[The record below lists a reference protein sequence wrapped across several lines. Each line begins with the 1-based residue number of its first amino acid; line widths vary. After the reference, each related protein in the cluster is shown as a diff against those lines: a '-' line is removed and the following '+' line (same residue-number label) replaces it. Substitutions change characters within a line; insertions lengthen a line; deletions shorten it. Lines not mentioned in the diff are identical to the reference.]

1 MCGEYSARAEIK
13 RVNEAYQT
21 KEQIQQNYIMA
32 EWRQASSFQASLLVL
47 VPSGGGVTW
56 GEMRVWRAPLPG
68 VQSRA
73 APRKGIASLECGKCV
88 DLDFGPKETRVYGR
102 SRTLETRAGHAI
114 RSAWSWELEREGEC
128 TPPKRNEWKNM
139 SMEHKEGVCE

>member
-1 MCGEYSARAEIK
+1 MCREYSARAKIK

-21 KEQIQQNYIMA
+21 KEQIQQNYIMV
-32 EWRQASSFQASLLVL
+32 EWRQASSFQALLLVL

-68 VQSRA
+68 VQSWA
-73 APRKGIASLECGKCV
+73 TPRKGIASLECGKCV
-88 DLDFGPKETRVYGR
+88 DLDFWPKETRVYGW

-114 RSAWSWELEREGEC
+114 RSAWSWELERAGEC
-128 TPPKRNEWKNM
+128 APPKRNEWKNM